1 MQKQDNLSFGFDCG
15 KTTDADKNIKLT
27 SASEIDISKDEF
39 GSAKSNF
46 YLNRFK

>member
-1 MQKQDNLSFGFDCG
+1 MLICG
-15 KTTDADKNIKLT
+15 KTTDADKNMKFI
-27 SASEIDISKDEF
+27 SESEIDISKDEF